1 MYYYNDRVRMIHSVN
16 STPIQEVSWFIQM
29 LYISNGELWYRTEP
43 NGIGMT
49 EIGVYRSGE
58 TKKNYLSAMNSFDKD
73 TAKGKKFLFLQ
84 YKNGN
89 KILVDGSEA
98 WKGWTLTGKVQLT
111 G

>member
-1 MYYYNDRVRMIHSVN
+1 MYYYNERVQRLHFLCGY
-16 STPIQEVSWFIQM
+16 PIKEVSWFIQM
-29 LYISNGELWYRTEP
+29 LYICNGELWYRTEP
-43 NGIGMT
+43 NGIGIS

-98 WKGWTLTGKVQLT
+98 WKGWTLTGKV
-111 G
+111 